1 MGESVAGL
9 VSFFNPVWFK
19 REVGKEVIQTKT
31 PLSSR
36 IGASR
41 RVELSLIGCVL
52 LAGPTGVSGGL
63 RDVCRC
69 YGGLGREAPLIKA
82 TRLQIMECG
91 KVGCTVNWEVMDYFG
106 ANGVDLTL

>member
-69 YGGLGREAPLIKA
+69 YGGARQGSPSHKGHTAPNYGVWESWLHSELGGDGLFW
-82 TRLQIMECG
+82 G
-91 KVGCTVNWEVMDYFG
+91 
-106 ANGVDLTL
+106 